1 MTFIKWLFGFLSIT
15 ASTGQDNCQPQSSW
29 KGDLSL
35 TSKAQGHNIQRDPTL
50 RVLK

>member
-1 MTFIKWLFGFLSIT
+1 MPFMKWLFGFP
-15 ASTGQDNCQPQSSW
+15 APTGQDNCQPQSSW
-29 KGDLSL
+29 KGELSL